1 MPLVDVARLYLR
13 LERNSE
19 GQFMG
24 VTNVGK
30 SWLEDQYLHK
40 KKSMQEIAE
49 MVGCSAGGI
58 QHLLRRYGIP
68 IRSLSEA
75 RKGRLNPFYGRKWT
89 ETMKKKHYKRRKIK
103 TSKEELEKLYWEKG
117 LTIPEIAEMFGV
129 AVSTAW
135 LTFKRGGIPLR
146 SRSETL
152 KRNWR
157 RREYRR
163 KVVRGVLESSFKR
176 PTGAEAKLIEI
187 IEKNALPFKYVGNG
201 QQVIAGLCPDF
212 VHNGDRMVIEV
223 FGDYWHSEKNPKLT
237 WNRTVEG
244 RKKIFSKAGY
254 RTLIIWEHELEDEAS
269 VLRKVSSF
277 MGGGDLVQG

>member
-1 MPLVDVARLYLR
+1 MPRIDVWQMYLR
-13 LERNSE
+13 RGRNNK
-19 GQFMG
+19 GQFTV
-24 VTNVGK
+24 VTNIAK
-30 SWLEDQYLHK
+30 SWLKEQYLDK
-40 KKSMQEIAE
+40 RKSMREIAE
-49 MVGCSAGGI
+49 EVDCSVGGI
-58 QHLLRRYGIP
+58 QHLLRRYNIP
-68 IRSLSEA
+68 IRSFSEVN
-75 RKGRLNPFYGRKWT
+75 RGHFNPFYGKKWT
-89 ETMKKKHYKRRKIK
+89 ETMRKTHFERRKIK
-103 TSKEELEKLYWEKG
+103 APNEELEKLYWEKE

-146 SRSETL
+146 SRSENL

-212 VHNGDRMVIEV
+212 VHNNGDRMVIEV

-269 VLRKVSSF
+269 VLKKVSTF
-277 MGGGDLVQG
+277 MGGADVA